1 MYETLFFSVTN
12 QFSCM
17 NADRRQGEGQGLD
30 DEENHPNLVWVR
42 RPRPKKCSQMYIMQK
57 YFYLLQC
64 VKSSLLDSKFASR
77 WFMKMIWWLSGF
89 SGETL
94 TERSQ
99 VQFPVVAFKFWRN
112 VFKDRQ
118 YSLPPPH
125 SWKTWRWK
133 LPFLMKPFLKFDE
146 TAHKDMKQNSTVS
159 CMN

>member
-77 WFMKMIWWLSGF
+77 CLSWLWFDGSVASAGERWLKGRRFNSQSWHLNFGEMFF
-89 SGETL
+89 SASKL
-94 TERSQ
+94 SL
-99 VQFPVVAFKFWRN
+99 FPKNR
-112 VFKDRQ
+112 DCQ
-118 YSLPPPH
+118 YLE
-125 SWKTWRWK
+125 WKKVKWEK
-133 LPFLMKPFLKFDE
+133 
-146 TAHKDMKQNSTVS
+146 
-159 CMN
+159 